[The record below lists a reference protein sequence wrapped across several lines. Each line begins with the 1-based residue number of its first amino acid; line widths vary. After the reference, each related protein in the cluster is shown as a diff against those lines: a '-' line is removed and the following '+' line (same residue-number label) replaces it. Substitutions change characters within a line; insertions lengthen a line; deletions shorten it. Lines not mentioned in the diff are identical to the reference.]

1 MVSKKQQ
8 IVYLFSSSS
17 SKLLRDRQD
26 VYKCMKQVRIRTHDS
41 RASRWPT
48 KDLVLRIDVWPK
60 KDGIIH
66 CNLDHHHFLR
76 GYLKENIRDS
86 HYSLA
91 LMISTQSIHFIFV
104 FLSLRVPAVVS
115 INGGFYSALSPFNP
129 RIIFYVCQQ
138 TDQTTHHR
146 ANLNRICICRTRFLI
161 HFRTKRDNRRFKKI
175 IMFNRKSK
183 NYIHLPK
190 YG

>member
-1 MVSKKQQ
+1 MYEIGPHTHTWLEGFTMADKGFSLTYRCMAKERRYNTLQPWSSSFFERLFKRK
-8 IVYLFSSSS
+8 YTRLALFS
-17 SKLLRDRQD
+17 RFDD
-26 VYKCMKQVRIRTHDS
+26 I
-41 RASRWPT
+41 
-48 KDLVLRIDVWPK
+48 
-60 KDGIIH
+60 
-66 CNLDHHHFLR
+66 N
-76 GYLKENIRDS
+76 
-86 HYSLA
+86 
-91 LMISTQSIHFIFV
+91 SIHTFYFCFC

-190 YG
+190 YGWLPYWDIAIQPWQVFPSRLP

>member
-1 MVSKKQQ
+1 MYEKGPHTHTWLEGFTMADKGFSLTYRCMAKERRYNTLQPW
-8 IVYLFSSSS
+8 SSSFFER
-17 SKLLRDRQD
+17 L
-26 VYKCMKQVRIRTHDS
+26 
-41 RASRWPT
+41 
-48 KDLVLRIDVWPK
+48 
-60 KDGIIH
+60 
-66 CNLDHHHFLR
+66 F
-76 GYLKENIRDS
+76 KENIRDS

-190 YG
+190 YGWLPYWDIAIQPWQVFPSRLP